1 MKCSKTKTDFMKKYI
16 MLKDFLIS
24 NNFKLYSED
33 IDLWHEDF
41 QFCVLDDNRFESSI
55 DIYNYF
61 NNKSFKVRVIQKRN
75 LNKKKYYI
83 IHVADDSNYFDWDG
97 YFMEIESNE
106 KKPKRKNKE
115 LFITLAIVA
124 IVLLM
129 IPFCFI
135 INKKDVETNSKSTFV
150 YDGIKSP
157 SVKIPINKLP
167 QPKKTMKLYERIVIK
182 LSDNNKQEF
191 VHASFNFD
199 KIRENIIIVTSYES
213 ELPIQMD
220 IFQLRNIQSITIF
233 SENLNSERKE

>member
-1 MKCSKTKTDFMKKYI
+1 

-61 NNKSFKVRVIQKRN
+61 NNKSFKVRVIQKRI

-97 YFMEIESNE
+97 YFMQIESNE
-106 KKPKRKNKE
+106 KKTKRKNKE
-115 LFITLAIVA
+115 LFITLIIVA

-135 INKKDVETNSKSTFV
+135 INKNDIEANSQSTFV
-150 YDGIKSP
+150 YDGIKTP
-157 SVKIPINKLP
+157 SIKIPINTLP

-199 KIRENIIIVTSYES
+199 KIRENVIIVTSYES

-233 SENLNSERKE
+233 SKNLNPEMVINKDFAKYSFRKE